1 MRFLMV
7 LLFAALACACMV
19 GASHAGQGDAAPR
32 RLTFVAPWP
41 KSEPEMQR
49 LIRVYTEVFAR
60 LGMTFEVLDVPA
72 RRASE
77 RLENGLVDGDL
88 SRVREY
94 GTYFSNVV
102 RVDEPHHTRLLVA
115 YALRDD
121 IRLEDWSSLA
131 RTGLRVECPR
141 GNVSCSDNVTRYV
154 PVERYSENDTVEQGV
169 LRLRQHRV
177 DVYINVQGRVE
188 DFVSV
193 GDDGVKDAPARVHP
207 VGVMGT
213 VTGHM
218 WLHRKHAALAPAIA
232 EILREMKRDGTFAR
246 LYGAE

>member
-1 MRFLMV
+1 MRVPV
-7 LLFAALACACMV
+7 LLLAVILACACME
-19 GASHAGQGDAAPR
+19 GTPHAGQGDVVR
-32 RLTFVAPWP
+32 GHLTFVAPWP
-41 KSEPEMQR
+41 KGEAEMQR

-60 LGMTFEVLDVPA
+60 LGMTFEVLEVPA

-94 GTYFSNVV
+94 GAYYNNVV
-102 RVDEPHHTRLLVA
+102 RVDEPHHTRPLVA

-121 IRLEDWSSLA
+121 IRLDGWSSLA

-154 PVERYSENDTVEQGV
+154 PAERYSENDTVEQSV
-169 LRLRQHRV
+169 LRLRQRRV
-177 DVYINVQGRVE
+177 DVYINVEGWLDAYMAATRNAGGR
-188 DFVSV
+188 FA
-193 GDDGVKDAPARVHP
+193 GVHP

-213 VTGHM
+213 VTGYM

-232 EILREMKRDGTFAR
+232 DVLRAMKRDGTFAR
-246 LYGAE
+246 LYEGE